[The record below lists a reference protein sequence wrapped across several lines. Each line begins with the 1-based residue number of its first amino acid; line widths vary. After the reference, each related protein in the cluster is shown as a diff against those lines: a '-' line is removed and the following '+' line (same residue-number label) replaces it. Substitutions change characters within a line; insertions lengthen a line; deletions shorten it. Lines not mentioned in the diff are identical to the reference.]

1 VLALA
6 VGAVVEAR
14 TIAGL
19 AVLVGAGL
27 EGLSPLGTGASVVLL
42 AIRAR
47 ALRAGVLRGGAL
59 AVAGVAGALLAV
71 VGLAVGAGGSAA
83 MASAHRRRRGDARSL
98 VGARRHRGGWNG
110 EVSLAEG
117 IDPAM
122 ADGQAPTV
130 RSSARA
136 TGHLMSR
143 VHHLHPRQR

>member
-42 AIRAR
+42 AVRAR

-83 MASAHRRRRGDARSL
+83 VASAAGGGTPGAWWAPAATVAVGMGRFHWRR
-98 VGARRHRGGWNG
+98 V
-110 EVSLAEG
+110 
-117 IDPAM
+117 
-122 ADGQAPTV
+122 
-130 RSSARA
+130 
-136 TGHLMSR
+136 
-143 VHHLHPRQR
+143 